1 MEHIIVKFEKTSDY
15 LEHFEI
21 MVDTKYGY
29 QPIMTSHPLSG
40 DRPKMFNKK
49 EEAEIFLKKNKSDIK
64 ELLKVD
70 LEGYKIIF
78 VLGDNNYNQ
87 HFELL
92 VKNLFSWKKIEI
104 FHPMSGDR
112 PMMFDSWGEAK
123 NEIFQ
128 QNTINKKFKF

>member
-1 MEHIIVKFEKTSDY
+1 
-15 LEHFEI
+15 
-21 MVDTKYGY
+21 
-29 QPIMTSHPLSG
+29 MTQKRKP
-40 DRPKMFNKK
+40 F
-49 EEAEIFLKKNKSDIK
+49 
-64 ELLKVD
+64 
-70 LEGYKIIF
+70 YKIIF